1 MEGSALSPEMEG
13 VRKVP
18 GGRGVPLGC
27 PGRSRMEEALCP
39 ERLPSSELPVFLPRR
54 NNFLIPAQGAAAAGR
69 SSRPQLCSHG
79 AARLQCCPDRAVP
92 SRAPSR
98 GSQAARLQ
106 CPTLV
111 RMPRRPQQPF
121 LPGPQGRLGGFPAE
135 GPGSLAFRECRH
147 RGVMLRPPPSARVPS
162 IRARWTWLSPDAHEG
177 A

>member
-1 MEGSALSPEMEG
+1 MRAAGRARSLGPGSDRRSLACLQSRARRGQRLRSPG
-13 VRKVP
+13 LTLQGLV
-18 GGRGVPLGC
+18 
-27 PGRSRMEEALCP
+27 
-39 ERLPSSELPVFLPRR
+39 

-69 SSRPQLCSHG
+69 SSRPQLCSQG

-98 GSQAARLQ
+98 GSQPARLQ